1 MPADDMNFVLSY
13 SNVYV
18 CTHADRALL
27 SATMTESGLLSGLCT
42 ICVLNAN
49 QEQVIHLI
57 RDFINFRIHGQK
69 LTALMKTSLSLILT
83 RLILSIWSWTI
94 FSNMLKPKIFSN
106 LRPRR
111 NSSFFKSFQLME
123 ETMTI
128 T

>member
-1 MPADDMNFVLSY
+1 MNVPADDMNFVLLY

-83 RLILSIWSWTI
+83 RLILSI
-94 FSNMLKPKIFSN
+94 
-106 LRPRR
+106 
-111 NSSFFKSFQLME
+111 
-123 ETMTI
+123 
-128 T
+128 

>member
-1 MPADDMNFVLSY
+1 MNVPADDMNFVLLY

-57 RDFINFRIHGQK
+57 
-69 LTALMKTSLSLILT
+69 
-83 RLILSIWSWTI
+83 
-94 FSNMLKPKIFSN
+94 
-106 LRPRR
+106 
-111 NSSFFKSFQLME
+111 
-123 ETMTI
+123 
-128 T
+128 